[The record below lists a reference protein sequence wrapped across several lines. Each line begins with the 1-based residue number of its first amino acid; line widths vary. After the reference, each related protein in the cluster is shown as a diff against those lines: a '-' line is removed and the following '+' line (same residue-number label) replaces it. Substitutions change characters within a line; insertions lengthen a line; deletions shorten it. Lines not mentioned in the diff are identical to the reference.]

1 MISFT
6 KHLLKKGSTVKEALT
21 QLDIL
26 AKDAIMF
33 IIDEENKLV
42 GSLTDGDVRRGLL
55 KGFSIN
61 DKVDNII
68 QQNPRFLRKGEHDLS
83 KVIEYRENNFRII
96 PILDKDNHVVNVIN
110 FREIKSY
117 LPVDA
122 VIMDGGRGERLK
134 PLTDST
140 PKPLLKVGDKP
151 ILEHHLNRLALYGI
165 DDFWI
170 SVNYLGKQI
179 EEYFGN
185 GKEKNVVIQ
194 YVLENEPLGTIG
206 AVSQITNFEH
216 DYILVTNSDLLTNLD
231 YEHFFLD
238 FVKQNADFAVV
249 TIPYQINIPYAVL
262 ETNNGHIID
271 FKEKPTYTYYS
282 NGGIYLMKREIVN
295 QIPANTFY
303 NTTDLMEQLIKV
315 GKKVISYPLA
325 GYWLDIGNH
334 DDYQKAL
341 KDIQQIKFD

>member
-26 AKDAIMF
+26 AKDAILF
-33 IIDEENKLV
+33 IVDNENKLV

-55 KGFSIN
+55 KGFSIDNKVN
-61 DKVDNII
+61 DII
-68 QQNPRFLRKGEHDLS
+68 QPKPRFLRKGEHDLS

-96 PILDKDNHVVNVIN
+96 PILDKANHVVNVIN

-122 VIMDGGRGERLK
+122 VIMAGGRGERLK

-170 SVNYLGKQI
+170 TVNYLGKQI
-179 EEYFGN
+179 EKYFGN
-185 GKEKNVVIQ
+185 GKDKNISIK
-194 YVLENEPLGTIG
+194 YVLENKPLGTIG
-206 AVSQITNFEH
+206 SVSKINDFEH
-216 DYILVTNSDLLTNLD
+216 EYVLVTNSDLLTNLD

-238 FVKQNADFAVV
+238 FIKQEADFAVV
-249 TIPYQINIPYAVL
+249 TIPYQVNVPYAVL

-282 NGGIYLMKREIVN
+282 NGGIYLMKRDVIKH
-295 QIPANTFY
+295 IPENTFY

-325 GYWLDIGNH
+325 GYWLDIGSH
-334 DDYQKAL
+334 DEYEKAQ